1 MNEKSRLEII
11 YGKENL
17 EKIISSKVTIV
28 GLGGVGSYASEAI
41 TRCFVKNITII
52 DFDKYD
58 ISNLN
63 RQLHSNKLTVG
74 KYKVDVIED
83 NILKINNEANVTKI
97 KHKLT
102 IDNISEFISLN
113 NDYVIDAIDDF
124 KAKVELID
132 YCKKNSI
139 NIISCMGTGNKTK
152 PQMLKY
158 SDIHKTD
165 TCPLARKLRK
175 ELKKRNIKKLD
186 VVYSAEK
193 SNLYSNTTTVGS
205 NSFVPATAGLLLA
218 SFVINKLVESEAK

>member
-17 EKIISSKVTIV
+17 EKIINSKVTIV
-28 GLGGVGSYASEAI
+28 GLGGVGSYAAEAI
-41 TRCFVKNITII
+41 TRCFVRNITII

-63 RQLHSNKLTVG
+63 RQLHSNQLTIG
-74 KYKVDVIED
+74 KYKADIIND
-83 NILKINNEANVTKI
+83 NILSINKEANVIKI
-97 KHKLT
+97 KQRLT
-102 IDNISEFISLN
+102 IDNIPEFISLD
-113 NDYVIDAIDDF
+113 NDYIIDAIDDF
-124 KAKVELID
+124 KAKVELIG

-139 NIISCMGTGNKTK
+139 NIISCMGTGNKRN
-152 PQMLKY
+152 PQMLKH
-158 SDIHKTD
+158 SDIFKTD

-186 VVYSAEK
+186 VVYSSEK
-193 SNLYSNTTTVGS
+193 SNLESRSNTIGS

-218 SFVINKLVESEAK
+218 SFVINKIVEREAE